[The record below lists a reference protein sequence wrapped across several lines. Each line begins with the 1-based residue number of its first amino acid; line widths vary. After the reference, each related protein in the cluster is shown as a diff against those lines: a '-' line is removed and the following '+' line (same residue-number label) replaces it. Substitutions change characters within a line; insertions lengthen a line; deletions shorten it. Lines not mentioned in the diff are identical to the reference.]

1 MSWTLGGGR
10 QPASDHV
17 HGFGC
22 RQRAGAGKRV
32 APTYRAECA
41 QATEDCLVAAT
52 WHNLDIERPD
62 IFLAGIGHGSAHPMS
77 AVAITK
83 IEAQYSDS
91 ERRP

>member
-1 MSWTLGGGR
+1 M
-10 QPASDHV
+10 
-17 HGFGC
+17 
-22 RQRAGAGKRV
+22 
-32 APTYRAECA
+32 
-41 QATEDCLVAAT
+41 AAT